1 MQTYNLSGR
10 VYVITGATGG
20 IGSTLARHL
29 HQCGA
34 RLALG
39 SRNPE
44 RLGELAAETGAI
56 AGRFDGGDFTSAEA
70 LVNDALGKYGR
81 LDGAICCSGSIL
93 LKPAHLVTENE
104 YHSTMAA
111 NASAAFALVR
121 AAARPLMEK
130 GGSIVLFASAASV
143 AGLSNHEAIAAAKGA
158 VMGLTLS
165 AAATYARYG
174 IRVNCIAP
182 GLVDTPL
189 TARIT
194 GNEASLKASQAMHA
208 LGRIG
213 TPKDIAA
220 AAAWLLSDDSSW
232 MSGGTLNV
240 DGGLGHLRN
249 KA

>member
-1 MQTYNLSGR
+1 MQTYNLSDR
-10 VYVITGATGG
+10 VYVITGAAGG
-20 IGSTLARHL
+20 VGSTLARHL
-29 HQCGA
+29 RSCGA

-44 RLGELAAETGAI
+44 SLNALAAETDSI
-56 AGRFDGGDFTSAEA
+56 VERFDGADFASAET
-70 LVNDALGKYGR
+70 LVNAALEKYGQI
-81 LDGAICCSGSIL
+81 DGAICCSGSIL
-93 LKPAHLVTENE
+93 LKPAHLVTEAE
-104 YHSTMAA
+104 YNATMAA

-121 AAARPLMEK
+121 AAAKPMMAK

-174 IRVNCIAP
+174 IRVNCVAP
-182 GLVDTPL
+182 GLVETPL

-213 TPKDIAA
+213 KPEDIAA
-220 AAAWLLSDDSSW
+220 AATWLLSDDSSW
-232 MSGGTLNV
+232 MSGNTLSV
-240 DGGLGHLRN
+240 DGGLGHLRS